1 MSAVELCETRW
12 HGMFYRTRLLS
23 RRRAGC
29 RDPRTQR
36 RYKMNDQTDD
46 KEWCEAFAQQLIGVE
61 ETLEGSR
68 RQLALAVREGR
79 HKRLGKTEAE
89 FRRDLGVQVMRD
101 REKRQ
106 AFTKTLT
113 EEGFTQRQ
121 IAVAEGVDQKTVSR
135 DQAEANASKNGQSAQ
150 ESELALEANA
160 SKPDEAAPAEEPL
173 TVGQVKA
180 VQAMIEALKR
190 RVQKQEARHGGKSI
204 TGEFMLDDL
213 LLLGRWVE
221 KCQPPFS
228 AVLAPVLVKIGADL
242 WAKWMSEEPSF
253 DWTPEFIRL
262 VAWID
267 TQEYKEFVAR
277 APDSA
282 FNFPQ
287 EDREVVARVS
297 DSVFKRLFF

>member
-1 MSAVELCETRW
+1 
-12 HGMFYRTRLLS
+12 
-23 RRRAGC
+23 
-29 RDPRTQR
+29 
-36 RYKMNDQTDD
+36 MNDQTDD

-79 HKRLGKTEAE
+79 HRRLGKTEAE

-113 EEGFTQRQ
+113 EEGFTQRDY
-121 IAVAEGVDQKTVSR
+121 VAEGVDQKTVSDDLR
-135 DQAEANASKNGQSAQ
+135 TEENSSKNGQSAQ
-150 ESELALEANA
+150 ESELALEENS

-228 AVLAPVLVKIGADL
+228 AVLAPVLGADRCRPL
-242 WAKWMSEEPSF
+242 GQMDERRAF
-253 DWTPEFIRL
+253 LRL
-262 VAWID
+262 D
-267 TQEYKEFVAR
+267 
-277 APDSA
+277 
-282 FNFPQ
+282 
-287 EDREVVARVS
+287 ARVH
-297 DSVFKRLFF
+297 SVGRMDRHAGIQGIRCTSARFGFQLPAGRQGSRCASVRFGFQAALFLTDYRLNYCSNNKK